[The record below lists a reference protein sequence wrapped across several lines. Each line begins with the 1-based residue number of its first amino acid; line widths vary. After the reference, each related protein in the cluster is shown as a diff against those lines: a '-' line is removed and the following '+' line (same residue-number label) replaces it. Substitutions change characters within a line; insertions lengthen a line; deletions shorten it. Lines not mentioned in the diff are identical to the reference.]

1 MNNQRAKKLEM
12 RVSKLN
18 LYAKL
23 VAVPLKIVV
32 TIGKI
37 IYQESNMLP
46 QDLEVAYSTMVL
58 PVISFARNFKISV
71 H

>member
-1 MNNQRAKKLEM
+1 M

-46 QDLEVAYSTMVL
+46 QDLEVAYSAIVL
-58 PVISFARNFKISV
+58 PVISFARNFKRSV